1 VTLRRAHRP
10 RPYRY
15 RFTAAY
21 GALALVVLG
30 AAFGGW
36 KAHAAS
42 KAIPCIPLAGSK
54 DPIVTAIAFIKTG
67 VERRDP
73 GASYGL
79 VIPPLRQG
87 MTCRRWASEA
97 MPIQPFE
104 NVDWSRASYRVTAG
118 GTGQLVLDVT
128 LFSKLQPRKP
138 ERFLLEL
145 RQEGDRWLVG
155 FWERT
160 VHA

>member
-1 VTLRRAHRP
+1 VTLRRAQRP

-15 RFTAAY
+15 RFAAAY
-21 GALALVVLG
+21 GALAITVLG

-36 KAHAAS
+36 KAQAAS
-42 KAIPCIPLAGSK
+42 KPIPCVPLAGSK

-79 VIPPLRQG
+79 VIPPLQRG
-87 MTCRRWASEA
+87 MTCREWASEA

-128 LFSKLQPRKP
+128 LASTLKRRQPG
-138 ERFLLEL
+138 RFLLEL

-155 FWERT
+155 FWQR
-160 VHA
+160 VSHA